1 MKHKKLWIFLFTAL
15 FLFAL
20 TSCGS
25 GRSKIY
31 NTNTLQTSTEFG
43 FTDGGDARV
52 TVSYFGYESTEDANI
67 HIKIEKQ
74 GFFIF
79 WNTVIDQD
87 FEANGQNYQ
96 NEFFY
101 PITDNGKYRCTVTYT
116 IFGAEEDDIIVF
128 KDEKTY
134 QKEDFHAEATDTSEA
149 SVTESTPTETTTAET
164 TTAETTTAETTTEET
179 TTAEPS
185 ESEEAKA
192 LRLRYEAAVE
202 AMNEY
207 LKVYTLPADINKMDR
222 EAAEKAINEYNSK
235 MAEKAKMPTYL
246 YAEFSALG
254 DYKDSKE
261 YLSHFIVLPD
271 MLTSI
276 VLTKTNANGKTT
288 ETEIGSYTYAKDGT
302 LLYASGEDL
311 DVLSEFI
318 KSEEMEYEFN
328 YNISGEKILISQKND
343 TTSTFIPASN
353 YTLSENGKLIR
364 FQQDSFMNPYNLSN
378 PSSTQV
384 YTYIYNEH
392 GDLITKKSK
401 TVITGHPNNLSANYR
416 NEYITTETWD
426 YLHTYDD
433 NGTITQTT
441 ITHNCFYEQTCYVTK
456 PSNPFN
462 YSYYTIQTEMKSRS
476 DPTTKTV
483 RNYTTDENGRILS
496 AEIIDE
502 SKPNT
507 EQHLT
512 YHYETLYFYQK

>member
-116 IFGAEEDDIIVF
+116 IFGAEEDDVIVF

-164 TTAETTTAETTTEET
+164 TTEETSTAETTTEET
-179 TTAEPS
+179 TTAEPP

-207 LKVYTLPADINKMDR
+207 LANDSGDMETLK
-222 EAAEKAINEYNSK
+222 
-235 MAEKAKMPTYL
+235 YL
-246 YAEFSALG
+246 YHEFEALC
-254 DYKDSKE
+254 DYEDSE
-261 YLSHFIVLPD
+261 TYFSRFTTLPD

-276 VLTKTNANGKTT
+276 VLTKTNANGKIS
-288 ETEIGSYTYAKDGT
+288 EAEFGHIIYNKYGQGHYAWGD
-302 LLYASGEDL
+302 DL
-311 DVLSEFI
+311 DILPNFIRSDETAYSIEQKAKNTMIVISPNAPITSEGAFYSFNENKKLYRI
-318 KSEEMEYEFN
+318 ANYDISSLAKSYPLEYPAGN
-328 YNISGEKILISQKND
+328 Q
-343 TTSTFIPASN
+343 TFYYS
-353 YTLSENGKLIR
+353 
-364 FQQDSFMNPYNLSN
+364 
-378 PSSTQV
+378 
-384 YTYIYNEH
+384 YNEQ
-392 GDLITKKSK
+392 GELIKKECKSLL
-401 TVITGHPNNLSANYR
+401 TGHRTDIENSYSDT
-416 NEYITTETWD
+416 YKITETWN
-426 YLHTYDD
+426 YQHTYDE
-433 NGTITQTT
+433 NGHIMQTITL
-441 ITHNCFYEQTCYVTK
+441 HNCSYEQEHLYWVEVK
-456 PSNPFN
+456 YPS
-462 YSYYTIQTEMKSRS
+462 TINHTVAGETRTWN
-476 DPTTKTV
+476 DPTTKTI